1 MKNKQLHTLDLSQCR
16 TEDPANFEFFFT
28 KLDQFCNIRYLTLE
42 AMQPDLSNNIESIG
56 DALAENKRLEVLV
69 LRDNRIKWVP
79 YQNFWMAIMPN
90 RTILKINLQKTD
102 LSDRVVEKVGKYLEQ
117 PGIALMEIDLSKN

>member
-79 YQNFWMAIMPN
+79 YQNFWTAIMPN
-90 RTILKINLQKTD
+90 RSRGRHGPRRAD
-102 LSDRVVEKVGKYLEQ
+102 SCCDRPRLGVSAAPARDPNIS
-117 PGIALMEIDLSKN
+117 PGSPHAD